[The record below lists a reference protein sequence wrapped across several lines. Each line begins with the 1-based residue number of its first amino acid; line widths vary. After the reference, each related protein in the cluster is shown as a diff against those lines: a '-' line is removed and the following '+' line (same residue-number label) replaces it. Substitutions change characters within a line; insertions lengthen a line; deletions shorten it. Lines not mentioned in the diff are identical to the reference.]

1 MRNLVVLV
9 SGTGSLLQALIDDA
23 ARGKVFQISCVISDN
38 SNCAALQR
46 ARAAGIDSIGIAHSI
61 HDAQVLKSAG
71 ALHAFDSFLDFA
83 NSKEIGNLLLD

>member
-38 SNCAALQR
+38 ANCAALQR
-46 ARAAGIDSIGIAHSI
+46 ARAAGSED
-61 HDAQVLKSAG
+61 D
-71 ALHAFDSFLDFA
+71 
-83 NSKEIGNLLLD
+83 